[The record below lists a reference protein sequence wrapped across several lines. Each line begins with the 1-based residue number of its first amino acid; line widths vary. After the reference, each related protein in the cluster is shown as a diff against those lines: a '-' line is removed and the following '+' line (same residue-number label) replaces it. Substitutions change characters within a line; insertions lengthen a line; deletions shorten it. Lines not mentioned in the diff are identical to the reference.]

1 MKPFTWDETL
11 PHIRIGVYLLT
22 ATAQSL
28 VYKDDGAI
36 VAIGK
41 AAFGIKAPETGSIV
55 GAVSE
60 VEDLNEYDISNTALY
75 VAARACYEMLE
86 DTTTPINEVDYDTME
101 DEYSNPLGYFLQAM
115 PRDTYL
121 APIGGGDFTHLF
133 IENMGNEHPMPSL
146 HLRAAAKINLA
157 RYLSGSLDLE
167 YNIGFAPFEIA
178 SLAGMSI
185 ASVRNKMGPNSKHI
199 RSVQT
204 SGRESYG
211 DTLDTLEWLAG
222 RANFNAGPLTKAWF
236 EHNCTKG
243 GHDVIGA
250 IVGVYAWVNRM
261 TTPELSRNS
270 GVTTEDI
277 HAWTRGDLSCGTEMA
292 AKLALA
298 ADLDPRLYVD
308 AVSRVLT
315 TSPEL

>member
-11 PHIRIGVYLLT
+11 PHIKIGVYLLT

-28 VYKDDGAI
+28 VYKDDDAI

-41 AAFGIKAPETGSIV
+41 AAFGPNAPDTGSIV
-55 GAVSE
+55 GAVTE
-60 VEDLNEYDISNTALY
+60 VEDLDKYDISNTALY

-86 DTTTPINEVDYDTME
+86 DTKTPINEIDCDTME

-121 APIGGGDFTHLF
+121 APIGGEDYTDLF
-133 IENMGNEHPMPSL
+133 VENMSNEHPMPSL
-146 HLRAAAKINLA
+146 HLRTAAKINLA
-157 RYLSGSLDLE
+157 RYLRGYLDLE
-167 YNIGFAPFEIA
+167 FDTGFAPFEIA

-185 ASVRNKMGPNSKHI
+185 ASARNKMGPNSKHI

-222 RANFNAGPLTKAWF
+222 RANFDPGPLTKAWF
-236 EHNCTKG
+236 EHNCKRG
-243 GHDVIGA
+243 GHNVIGA
-250 IVGVYAWVNRM
+250 IVGIYAWVNRR
-261 TTPELSRNS
+261 TTAELSKRS
-270 GVTTEDI
+270 GLTAEDI
-277 HAWTRGDLSCGTEMA
+277 HAWTRGDLSGGSEMA
-292 AKLALA
+292 AKLARA
-298 ADLDPRLYVD
+298 ADLDPELYVD
-308 AVSRVLT
+308 AVSRVLV
-315 TSPEL
+315 TSPKP

>member
-28 VYKDDGAI
+28 VYRDRQAV

-41 AAFGIKAPETGSIV
+41 AAFGPNAPDAGSVV
-55 GAVSE
+55 GE
-60 VEDLNEYDISNTALY
+60 VTDVADLEGYDISNTALY
-75 VAARACYEMLE
+75 LAARACFEMLE
-86 DTTTPINEVDYDTME
+86 DTTTPINQVDCDTME

-121 APIGGGDFTHLF
+121 APIGGDDFTHLF
-133 IENMGNEHPMPSL
+133 IENVGNERPLPSL

-157 RYLSGSLDLE
+157 RYLSGNLDLE
-167 YNIGFAPFEIA
+167 YSIGFAPFEIA

-185 ASVRNKMGPNSKHI
+185 ASARNKMGPNSKHI

-204 SGRESYG
+204 LGRESYG

-222 RANFNAGPLTKAWF
+222 RANFNPGPLTKAWF
-236 EHNCTKG
+236 EQNCTSDGQK
-243 GHDVIGA
+243 VIGA
-250 IVGVYAWVNRM
+250 IVGVYAWVNRI
-261 TTPELSRNS
+261 TTAELSKKS
-270 GVTTEDI
+270 GVTVANI
-277 HAWTRGDLSCGTEMA
+277 SAWTRGDLSGSIEMA
-292 AKLALA
+292 SKLALA
-298 ADLDPRLYVD
+298 AGVDAKLYVD
-308 AVSRVLT
+308 AVSRVLN
-315 TSPEL
+315 TSLKQ